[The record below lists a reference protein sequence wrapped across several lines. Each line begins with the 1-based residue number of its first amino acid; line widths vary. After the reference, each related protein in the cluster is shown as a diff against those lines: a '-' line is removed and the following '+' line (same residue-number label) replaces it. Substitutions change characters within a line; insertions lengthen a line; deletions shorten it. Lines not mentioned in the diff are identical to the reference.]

1 VTRLRALAERPLDPA
16 VGRVGALLAGAVSVG
31 FATVVVLGLLGPG
44 GGTAPRP
51 EGRPRVAAVS
61 AAETPAPAAPV
72 DHGTTPVSHRPAQD
86 PQDRPGTPSARRA
99 HHELAAHLALQHLPW
114 RRGALTIR
122 LIGASG
128 PKAILVVDARSLTAA
143 RRGYRSFLRA
153 FDDDGLAY
161 RPLFR
166 ARGGRRG

>member
-1 VTRLRALAERPLDPA
+1 MIRLRALAERPLDPA
-16 VGRVGALLAGAVSVG
+16 IGRVVALLAGAVCVG
-31 FATVVVLGLLGPG
+31 FATVVGLGLLGPG

-61 AAETPAPAAPV
+61 PASATPV
-72 DHGTTPVSHRPAQD
+72 DHGTTTASHRPAQD

-99 HHELAAHLALQHLPW
+99 HHELATHRALQHLPW

-128 PKAILVVDARSLTAA
+128 PKAILAVDARSLTAA

-153 FDDDGLAY
+153 FDDHGLAY